1 MSKWT
6 DLAHWV
12 GPTDSRNA
20 GGTVECRG
28 IVVHIAEGFYLGTIS
43 YQRNPANE
51 VSSHFIVD
59 RDGTVGQMVDTADKA
74 WTQKS
79 GNGHWISVE
88 CAGFT
93 VANPLHASHPGWEK
107 LTDAQ
112 VAAVARI
119 FARAHQVYGVPLHLA
134 TSPTGKGLGHHSMGS
149 TAWGHLDCPGNPII
163 AQKPAIL
170 AAAINPASASTEDP
184 LSQLND
190 TQLLHLIQAAERIN
204 DAFSALGS
212 YQVPT
217 NLAET
222 TSVTE
227 ANPLLPLKSI
237 PGLVTTLAASATRE
251 QATLTAI
258 QALTAG
264 GTSVDTAAVIAKID
278 AVAAAESATVA
289 ALQQQLAA
297 AQASIA
303 SLTAKLASAGDALS
317 G

>member
-1 MSKWT
+1 MAIWS

-28 IVVHIAEGFYLGTIS
+28 VVVHIAEGYYEGTIS

-51 VSSHFIVD
+51 VSSHFIID
-59 RDGTVGQMVDTADKA
+59 RDGTTGQMVDTADKA

-119 FARAHQVYGVPLHLA
+119 FARAHLVYGVPPQLA
-134 TSPTGKGLGHHSMGS
+134 TSPTGKGLGHHSMGGA
-149 TAWGHLDCPGNPII
+149 AWGHLDCPGNPII

-170 AAAINPASASTEDP
+170 AAATHPEDDMA
-184 LSQLND
+184 LSD
-190 TQLLHLIQAAERIN
+190 AQAA
-204 DAFSALGS
+204 ALLADVATLKFALTQIDDPKTTTGPRVPL
-212 YQVPT
+212 QVW
-217 NLAET
+217 ASD
-222 TSVTE
+222 TSVT
-227 ANPLLPLKSI
+227 I
-237 PGLVTTLAASATRE
+237 AAIQSAQATSAQRE
-251 QATLTAI
+251 QATLAAITAL
-258 QALTAG
+258 AAG
-264 GTSVDTAAVIAKID
+264 GTSVDTGAVIAKID
-278 AVAAAESATVA
+278 AVAAAESKTVA
-289 ALQQQLAA
+289 ALQAQLTA

-303 SLTAKLASAGDALS
+303 ALTAKLAAAGHALDA
-317 G
+317 